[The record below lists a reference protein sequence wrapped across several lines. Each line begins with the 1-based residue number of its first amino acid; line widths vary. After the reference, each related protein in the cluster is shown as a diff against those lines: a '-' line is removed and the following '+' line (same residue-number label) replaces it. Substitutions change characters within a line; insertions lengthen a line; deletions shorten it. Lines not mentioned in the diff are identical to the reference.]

1 MSTRFT
7 SLRWRVAIAVIAL
20 VLPTTLAF
28 SLFSYR
34 VRREAQIETVYE
46 SVVARMENGGR
57 ERCEARAELSFP
69 RRRGRR
75 ARAGLELVGRYDAS
89 LRASDAASPPLSPAI
104 AEAFE
109 AGETAVLDPDA
120 PRMTPRLALRMPWD
134 EGSCAVLLVRAPRA
148 AALEGIP
155 RDLLLALTVLVLAL
169 AAATLALGPPLRR
182 LGQLS
187 SAVRASSKAGALEV
201 PADTRGEDE
210 IGVLAGALAGAAAR
224 DRAHVNELEARD
236 RALREYVDG
245 TTHDLALPLTVI
257 QGHLGALGESAERGV
272 PADAAEVRG
281 AAASANYL
289 AQLSAN
295 LAAAARLEGG
305 APVEKRS
312 VDVGPIAQ
320 RVLDRLAP
328 IARHRNVELA
338 AALPDG
344 PATIE
349 GDELLLERALAN
361 LVHNAIRHRAS
372 ASEPGHVAVIVQAS
386 PLSVTVKSDGTPIDD
401 AALASL
407 RSGTVPPDVA
417 RTRGRGLGL
426 SIVRKVAALHG
437 LRVEFARG
445 EGGSLEV
452 VLAPAPQG
460 TV

>member
-1 MSTRFT
+1 MSARFS
-7 SLRWRVAIAVIAL
+7 SLRWRVAIAVVAL

-28 SLFSYR
+28 SFFSYR

-57 ERCEARAELSFP
+57 ERCEAHAELALP

-75 ARAGLELVGRYDAS
+75 ARMGLELVGRYDAA
-89 LRASDAASPPLSPAI
+89 LRPSDPAAPVLSAAI
-104 AEAFE
+104 GAAFD
-109 AGETAVLDPDA
+109 AGDTAVLDPDA
-120 PRMTPRLALRMPWD
+120 PRAAPRLALRMPWD
-134 EGSCAVLLVRAPRA
+134 EGPCAVLLVRAPRS

-155 RDLLLALTVLVLAL
+155 RDLVLALVVLVLAL
-169 AAATLALGPPLRR
+169 SAATLALGPPLRR

-187 SAVRASSKAGALEV
+187 SAVRASGRAGALEL
-201 PADTRGEDE
+201 PPGSRGEDE
-210 IGVLAGALAGAAAR
+210 IGVLAVALAEASGR
-224 DRAHVNELEARD
+224 DRAHVAALESRD

-257 QGHLGALGESAERGV
+257 QGHLAALGESAERSV
-272 PADAAEVRG
+272 PADPADVRG

-305 APVEKRS
+305 APVEKRE
-312 VDVGPIAQ
+312 VDLGPLVQ

-328 IARHRNVELA
+328 IARHRRVELA
-338 AALPDG
+338 AALPDV
-344 PATIE
+344 PAILD

-361 LVHNAIRHRAS
+361 LVHNAIRHRGS
-372 ASEPGHVAVIVQAS
+372 SIEPGHVAVIVASS
-386 PLSVTVKSDGTPIDD
+386 PLRVTVKSDGTSIDEVAL
-401 AALASL
+401 AALRA
-407 RSGTVPPDVA
+407 GDVPPDVA

-426 SIVRKVAALHG
+426 SIVRKVATLHG
-437 LRVEFARG
+437 LSIEFARG

-452 VLAPAPQG
+452 TLARPRG
-460 TV
+460 